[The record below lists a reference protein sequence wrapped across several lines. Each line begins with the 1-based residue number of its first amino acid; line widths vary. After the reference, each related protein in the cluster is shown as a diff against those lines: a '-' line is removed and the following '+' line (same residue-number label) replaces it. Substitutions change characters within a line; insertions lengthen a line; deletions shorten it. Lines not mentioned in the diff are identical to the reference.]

1 MLESNGGGPVKDRIR
16 LLLAED
22 HALVRE
28 GTREI
33 LERDPSLRVLGEAA
47 DGPTAIALAEELR
60 PDMVLVDLDLPILNG
75 IEVIRRIRSQPEG
88 PLALVLSAY
97 DDEDYVMAAL
107 SAGATGYLLKTA
119 HADELISAIH
129 AAARGETVLQG
140 SVGRALVAR
149 AQHLSGQQHGLLSER
164 ELEVLRLA
172 AQGAHTKQIAA
183 RLSVS
188 SRTVEG
194 HLTTIF
200 NKLGVSSRTE
210 AVISAA
216 ARGWIDLPRHGP
228 QT

>member
-1 MLESNGGGPVKDRIR
+1 MKDRIR

-33 LERDPSLRVLGEAA
+33 LERDPMLRVLGEAE
-47 DGPTAIALAEELR
+47 DGPTAIALAEELK

-75 IEVIRRIRSQPEG
+75 IEVIRRIRSQAAP

-140 SVGRALVAR
+140 SIGRALVAR
-149 AQHLSGQQHGLLSER
+149 ARNEGTRHDVLTER

-172 AQGAHTKQIAA
+172 AQGEHTKQIAA

-188 SRTVEG
+188 ARTVEA
-194 HLTTIF
+194 HLTAIF

-210 AVISAA
+210 AIMHAA
-216 ARGWIDLPRHGP
+216 ARGWIDLHRHGP
-228 QT
+228 QA

>member
-1 MLESNGGGPVKDRIR
+1 MLESAHGGPVKDRIR
-16 LLLAED
+16 LVLAED

-33 LERDPSLRVLGEAA
+33 LERDPMLRVLGEAD

-60 PDMVLVDLDLPILNG
+60 PDIVLVDLDLPILNG
-75 IEVIRRIRSQPEG
+75 IEVIKRIRSIPDG

-119 HADELISAIH
+119 HAEDLISAIH

-140 SVGRALVAR
+140 SVGRALVTRAR
-149 AQHLSGQQHGLLSER
+149 GTGERHEVLTGR

-172 AQGAHTKQIAA
+172 AQGERTKQIAA

-188 SRTVEG
+188 TRTVEA
-194 HLTTIF
+194 HLTAIF

-210 AVISAA
+210 AIMYAA
-216 ARGWIDLPRHGP
+216 TRGWIDLPRRGP
-228 QT
+228 RQ

>member
-1 MLESNGGGPVKDRIR
+1 VGEHIR
-16 LLLAED
+16 LLLVED

-33 LERDPSLRVLGEAA
+33 LERDPRLRVVGEAE
-47 DGPTAIALAEELR
+47 DGPAALALVDDLQ
-60 PDMVLVDLDLPILNG
+60 PDIVLVDLDLPILNG
-75 IEVIRRIRSQPEG
+75 IEVVRRIRARPNG

-129 AAARGETVLQG
+129 AAASGETVLQG
-140 SVGRALVAR
+140 SVGRTLLAR
-149 AQHLSGQQHGLLSER
+149 AQGPGQHEVLTER

-172 AQGAHTKQIAA
+172 AQGARTKQIAA
-183 RLSVS
+183 QMMVS

-194 HLTTIF
+194 HLTNIF
-200 NKLGVSSRTE
+200 NKLGVSGRTE
-210 AVISAA
+210 AIMYAA
-216 ARGWIDLPRHGP
+216 GRGWITLPHHGLRG
-228 QT
+228 

>member
-1 MLESNGGGPVKDRIR
+1 MKDRIR
-16 LLLAED
+16 LVLAED

-33 LERDPSLRVLGEAA
+33 LERDPTLRVLGEAD

-60 PDMVLVDLDLPILNG
+60 PDIVLVDLDLPILNG
-75 IEVIRRIRSQPEG
+75 IEVIKRIRSKPDG

-119 HADELISAIH
+119 HAEDLISAIH

-140 SVGRALVAR
+140 SVGRALVTRAR
-149 AQHLSGQQHGLLSER
+149 GADQRHEVLTGR

-172 AQGAHTKQIAA
+172 AKGERTKQIAA

-188 SRTVEG
+188 TRTVEA
-194 HLTTIF
+194 HLTAIF

-210 AVISAA
+210 AIMYATT
-216 ARGWIDLPRHGP
+216 RGWIDLPRRGP
-228 QT
+228 RQ